1 MMVAYGP
8 IGKDNQ
14 DTIVTVAGV
23 IKNKGAPTVLDKW
36 SLEIEFPDGKRI
48 RGQIPL
54 APRAID
60 TYTIAR
66 PNGQNPMDFQGSKW
80 WPLTTRTQPI
90 VTGGGGEGWMNALF
104 SNQSAQEVHDKQAK
118 VILVYS
124 DINGKQWSLEYSL
137 KGENAKILNMTDI
150 PGVKTVQ

>member
-1 MMVAYGP
+1 
-8 IGKDNQ
+8 
-14 DTIVTVAGV
+14 
-23 IKNKGAPTVLDKW
+23 
-36 SLEIEFPDGKRI
+36 
-48 RGQIPL
+48 
-54 APRAID
+54 
-60 TYTIAR
+60 
-66 PNGQNPMDFQGSKW
+66 
-80 WPLTTRTQPI
+80 
-90 VTGGGGEGWMNALF
+90 MNALF